1 MYHWDELTTIYL
13 ALGKLKGMKGSLKT
27 TQYSWAQWETLLKS
41 TFPGKQNFG
50 QLFHDAAFYKAHGD
64 QDLYEYCFT
73 KLTKLNKL
81 QLQLRSVV
89 KFIKVF
95 FVMLFC
101 KL

>member
-1 MYHWDELTTIYL
+1 MRSHVSL
-13 ALGKLKGMKGSLKT
+13 A
-27 TQYSWAQWETLLKS
+27 
-41 TFPGKQNFG
+41 NFG
-50 QLFHDAAFYKAHGD
+50 QLFHDAAFYKAQGD

-73 KLTKLNKL
+73 KFTKLNKL